1 MLPRRVIVAVR
12 VAKCG
17 FAYTVSDCL
26 PRLRLDVALR
36 RGFGERV
43 EVVHEQGD
51 HGMPGMLRFKVPR
64 KRGGAPPRPERC
76 SLSFGSNDSSIA
88 EELVKPGHAPLQIAD
103 GDTSKQI
110 NVHFLPRKG
119 RPRIASGLIVELPER
134 QTSGRLRS
142 PRADRQPGQT
152 RFLRQSPGGISSSPV
167 AVPVTD
173 IDELRSTFISIER
186 TRTLRGSGWP
196 QRTLSAVDT
205 TVRTDEAGRSRCD
218 TARMTAQDPADLIGS
233 LAEAYVNSRCLHVA
247 ANLGVADILTDEPRT
262 LVAVASELDVEPTAL
277 VRLLRHLASLGVFA
291 MREDNVWNNEASRLL
306 RTGHPDELLPLTR
319 MLGLPIMW
327 DSFGALDQAVR
338 TGRPGAT
345 FRDPEG
351 FFAYLDAHPAE
362 SAVYDEGMAAMTTR
376 RIARSFRTT
385 TSLLSTS
392 SPISAAAGD
401 ISCELSWTVPRRL
414 EVCCSTEN
422 RF

>member
-1 MLPRRVIVAVR
+1 
-12 VAKCG
+12 
-17 FAYTVSDCL
+17 
-26 PRLRLDVALR
+26 
-36 RGFGERV
+36 
-43 EVVHEQGD
+43 
-51 HGMPGMLRFKVPR
+51 
-64 KRGGAPPRPERC
+64 
-76 SLSFGSNDSSIA
+76 
-88 EELVKPGHAPLQIAD
+88 
-103 GDTSKQI
+103 
-110 NVHFLPRKG
+110 
-119 RPRIASGLIVELPER
+119 
-134 QTSGRLRS
+134 
-142 PRADRQPGQT
+142 
-152 RFLRQSPGGISSSPV
+152 
-167 AVPVTD
+167 
-173 IDELRSTFISIER
+173 
-186 TRTLRGSGWP
+186 
-196 QRTLSAVDT
+196 
-205 TVRTDEAGRSRCD
+205 
-218 TARMTAQDPADLIGS
+218 MTAQDPADLIGS

-376 RIARSFRTT
+376 RIAQIVPHYDFSAFNVVADIGGGGGHLLRAVLDRAPQARGVLFDREQVLKGLAPSDRVTLHPGSFLADPLPAADCY
-385 TSLLSTS
+385 LLSNIIHDWSDDDALT
-392 SPISAAAGD
+392 ILRAVREAASTESTLLLFEFVIPEDPGEFEASDIDVYMLALVGGRERSLPEYDEVLTKAGWR
-401 ISCELSWTVPRRL
+401 LQRTVPTPVQSIMEAIPRDM
-414 EVCCSTEN
+414 
-422 RF
+422 